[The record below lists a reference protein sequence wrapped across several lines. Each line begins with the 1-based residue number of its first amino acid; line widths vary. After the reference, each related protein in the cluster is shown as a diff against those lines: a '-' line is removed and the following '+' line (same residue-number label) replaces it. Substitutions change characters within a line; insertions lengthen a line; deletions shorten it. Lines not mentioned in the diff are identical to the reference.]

1 MPKRSR
7 TTDSDA
13 PQAALHIFLSSPEGG
28 KYLDD
33 VARMVFKTA
42 TSTRLP
48 SRAVDLPS
56 EKAFP
61 ENVVIDEIRSALVEF
76 LMGKEAV
83 LKAILC
89 PDAPNPEG
97 FLHAAFI
104 RHWIDRVRRTGE
116 DAFRDLRDYV
126 MRVVREDDRF
136 YRYARGK
143 EVLYSLCERNRT
155 LQPMSDEDLLDIS
168 FPGDLVE
175 NRSLEGIKRISVMPF
190 LAVHFWRAVAEMYG
204 TPRAWVPL
212 NSLIRWL
219 LVHTASAEDRPAF
232 GDLETVGGYASDE
245 ATRPD
250 RRHFDPGRVA
260 EFAGLFANRLKDRLK
275 PSFFLCYCR
284 LMTPGE
290 MAGTLGYAEQTARNH
305 IKETDA
311 MLKTFLRDLPWLSP
325 PDLNDEAFSF
335 FLESLCRILEKTV
348 PSA

>member
-1 MPKRSR
+1 MPEPSS
-7 TTDSDA
+7 TPSDA
-13 PQAALHIFLSSPEGG
+13 LRAALLVFLSSPEHEA
-28 KYLDD
+28 YLNQ

-76 LMGKEAV
+76 LMERESIQ
-83 LKAILC
+83 KAILC
-89 PDAPNPEG
+89 PDAHNPEG
-97 FLHAAFI
+97 FLRTAFI
-104 RHWIDRVRRTGE
+104 RHWIDRVRRTGD

-126 MRVVREDDRF
+126 MRVMREDDRF
-136 YRYARGK
+136 YRYMRGK
-143 EVLYSLCERNRT
+143 EALYSLCERNPT
-155 LQPMSDEDLLDIS
+155 LQPLSDDDLFEIPFPNDIVQ
-168 FPGDLVE
+168 DQ
-175 NRSLEGIKRISVMPF
+175 SLKAIKRITVMPP
-190 LAVHFWRAVAEMYG
+190 LGIHFWHSVTEMYG

-212 NSLIRWL
+212 NSLVRWL
-219 LVHTASAEDRPAF
+219 LIHTASPEDRPAF
-232 GDLETVGGYASDE
+232 GDFETVGGYVSDE

-250 RRHFDPGRVA
+250 RRYFDPGRVA
-260 EFAGLFANRLKDRLK
+260 EFAGLFANRLKDPRK

-284 LMTPGE
+284 MMTPGE